1 MMTPTIEST
10 PTRSTFAI
18 AVAWWRVVVATAFAS
33 LWIGCIPM
41 KHRAIPAAN
50 PMQGQIGGELR
61 LPGGDKK
68 FQKDCAKVQDWYCLD
83 AFFRIEAADESS
95 VVVRYRVTATSLES
109 SHAREKFV
117 AALALVTADGRKI
130 RGKLST
136 RFESKE
142 LPDISYGDRG
152 YVKTG
157 RIEHVPQAD
166 GRVITQNETT
176 IADVTRT
183 ISRVIGSNYI
193 VFQGANLLSA
203 DAPKLIL
210 ALDGGLL
217 GGGEQWVFDFTGAPP
232 SNALLAVG
240 EPE

>member
-1 MMTPTIEST
+1 MMTPTTEST
-10 PTRSTFAI
+10 RMHSLFSFAN
-18 AVAWWRVVVATAFAS
+18 AWSRVLVVTVFAT
-33 LWIGCIPM
+33 LWMGCIPM
-41 KHRAIPAAN
+41 KHHSIPATN
-50 PMQGQIGGELR
+50 PMQGQVGGEMR
-61 LPGGDKK
+61 LPGGDKQ

-109 SHAREKFV
+109 SHAHEKFV
-117 AALALVTADGRKI
+117 RALALVTADGRKI

-157 RIEHVPQAD
+157 RIEHIPQAD
-166 GRVITQNETT
+166 GRVISQNETT

-193 VFQGANLLSA
+193 VFQGANLLGS
-203 DAPKLIL
+203 DAPKIIL

-240 EPE
+240 EP

>member
-1 MMTPTIEST
+1 MMTPTFEST
-10 PTRSTFAI
+10 PMRPLFSFADT
-18 AVAWWRVVVATAFAS
+18 WSRVLVVTVFAT
-33 LWIGCIPM
+33 LWMGCIPM
-41 KHRAIPAAN
+41 KHRSIPAAN
-50 PMQGQIGGELR
+50 PMQGQVGGEFR

-83 AFFRIEAADESS
+83 AFFRIEAADETS

-109 SHAREKFV
+109 SHAHEKFV
-117 AALALVTADGRKI
+117 RALALVTADGRKI

-152 YVKTG
+152 YVNTG
-157 RIEHVPQAD
+157 RIEHIPQAD

-183 ISRVIGSNYI
+183 ITRVIGSNYI
-193 VFQGANLLSA
+193 VFQGANLLAA
-203 DAPKLIL
+203 DALKITL

-232 SNALLAVG
+232 SNAMLAVG
-240 EPE
+240 EP